1 MNTNE
6 TTIKKLKKL
15 ENIKLIKLE
24 NDKGNAGDVVITKDP
39 LTNILPDMRK
49 HNPKPT
55 EIMYFDTELKDKLFK
70 ILPAKEVSGVEGGYS
85 VRGDI
90 FVANT
95 IPSPDIEIIKE
106 IKEGYSKEY
115 QSIIK
120 GRIFLVEPEIISEMC
135 KVIRM
140 DNDFNDQA
148 TIPIGYIELTVILS
162 DGHIST
168 ARIILQMDSN
178 LIFVGSPTIIQLP
191 KNTYELT
198 NETILTEMLYE
209 LYDLKNEIF
218 ITWYG
223 TQLALLNPVLEA
235 RFKRETVPYV
245 DDKKKGAKGK
255 KAPKKYVKKITF
267 GDISDLEFAPEKKPH
282 QIKEPFWWVSG
293 HWRNQKT
300 KDGHKRIFIQ
310 GYWKGVLRN
319 GPKDNTEPRE
329 RELVLDNKTKKFY
342 Y

>member
-1 MNTNE
+1 MDNITIE
-6 TTIKKLKKL
+6 TAINKL
-15 ENIKLIKLE
+15 ENIKLIKL
-24 NDKGNAGDVVITKDP
+24 KGNNSNVNVVITKDP
-39 LTNILPDMRK
+39 LTNILPNMRK
-49 HNPKPT
+49 HNSKPT
-55 EIMYFDTELKDKLFK
+55 EIMYFDTELRNKLFK

-95 IPSPDIEIIKE
+95 IPSPDIEIIRE
-106 IKEGYSKEY
+106 IKEGYYSKEC
-115 QSIIK
+115 QSIVK
-120 GRIFLVEPEIISEMC
+120 GRIFLVEPTDIIEMC
-135 KVIRM
+135 KIIRM
-140 DNDFNDQA
+140 GDDFNNRTA
-148 TIPIGYIELTVILS
+148 IIPIGYIELTVVVP

-168 ARIILQMDSN
+168 ARILLQMDSD
-178 LIFVGSPTIIQLP
+178 LTFIGSPTIIQLP

-198 NETILTEMLYE
+198 DETLLTEMLYE

-235 RFKRETVPYV
+235 RFKRETIPYA
-245 DDKKKGAKGK
+245 DDKKKGTKGK
-255 KAPKKYVKKITF
+255 KAPKKYVKKITL

-282 QIKEPFWWVSG
+282 QIKEPLWWVSG
-293 HWRNQKT
+293 HWRNQAT
-300 KDGHKRIFIQ
+300 KEGHKRIFIQ
-310 GYWKGVLRN
+310 GYWKGILRN
-319 GPKDNTEPRE
+319 GPKNNTEPRE

>member
-1 MNTNE
+1 MDNITIE
-6 TTIKKLKKL
+6 TTINKL
-15 ENIKLIKLE
+15 ENIRLIKL
-24 NDKGNAGDVVITKDP
+24 KGNNGNVGNVVITKDP

-49 HNPKPT
+49 YNSKPT
-55 EIMYFDTELKDKLFK
+55 EIMYFDTELKNKLFK

-95 IPSPDIEIIKE
+95 IPSPDIEIIRE

-115 QSIIK
+115 QSTIK
-120 GRIFLVEPEIISEMC
+120 GRIFLVEPEIIIEMC
-135 KVIRM
+135 KIIRG
-140 DNDFNDQA
+140 DDFDDRTA
-148 TIPIGYIELTVILS
+148 IIPIGYIELTVILL
-162 DGHIST
+162 DGHTTT
-168 ARIILQMDSN
+168 ARILLQMDSD

-198 NETILTEMLYE
+198 DETLLTEMLYE

-235 RFKRETVPYV
+235 RFKRETVPYA
-245 DDKKKGAKGK
+245 DDKKKGTKGK
-255 KAPKKYVKKITF
+255 KTPKKYVKKITL

-282 QIKEPFWWVSG
+282 QIKEPLWWVSG

-300 KDGHKRIFIQ
+300 KEGYKRIFIQ
-310 GYWKGVLRN
+310 GYWKGILRN
-319 GPKDNTEPRE
+319 GPKNNTESRE
-329 RELVLDNKTKKFY
+329 RELVLDNKTNNFY

>member
-1 MNTNE
+1 MNNMG
-6 TTIKKLKKL
+6 TIGTANRQL
-15 ENIKLIKLE
+15 ENIKLIKL
-24 NDKGNAGDVVITKDP
+24 KGNKGAAVITKDP
-39 LTNILPDMRK
+39 LTDILPDMRK
-49 HNPKPT
+49 YNSKPT
-55 EIMYFDTELKDKLFK
+55 EIIYFDTELKDKLFK
-70 ILPAKEVSGVEGGYS
+70 ILPAKEISGIEGGYS
-85 VRGDI
+85 IRGDI

-95 IPSPDIEIIKE
+95 IPSPDIEIIRE
-106 IKEGYSKEY
+106 IKEGYYSKEC
-115 QSIIK
+115 QSIVK
-120 GRIFLVEPEIISEMC
+120 GRIFLVEPATIIEMC

-140 DNDFNDQA
+140 DDDIDDQ
-148 TIPIGYIELTVILS
+148 TGIPIGYIELTVIVP

-168 ARIILQMDSN
+168 ARILLQMDSD

-198 NETILTEMLYE
+198 DETLLTEMLCE

-223 TQLALLNPVLEA
+223 TQLALLNPVLEV
-235 RFKRETVPYV
+235 RFKRETVLYS
-245 DDKKKGAKGK
+245 DNKRGTKKGK
-255 KAPKKYVKKITF
+255 KAPKKYVKKITL

-282 QIKEPFWWVSG
+282 QIKEPLWWVSG

-300 KDGHKRIFIQ
+300 KEGHKRIFIQ

-319 GPKDNTEPRE
+319 GPKDNTESRE
-329 RELVLDNKTKKFY
+329 RELVLDNKTTKFY